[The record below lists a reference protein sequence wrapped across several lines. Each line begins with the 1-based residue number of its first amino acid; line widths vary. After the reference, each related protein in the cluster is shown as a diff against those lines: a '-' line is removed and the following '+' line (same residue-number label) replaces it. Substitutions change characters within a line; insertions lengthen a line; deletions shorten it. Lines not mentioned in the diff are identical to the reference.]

1 MYPVNTRVTA
11 RVATGLVTLAEAKE
25 QLNLFDNEDFDDLIM
40 RLITVSEHAVEN
52 YTGEYLSNTTI
63 RADFRE
69 FANELILPQRF
80 VSSVTNVTFF
90 NDSNTS
96 TTVPAA
102 TYLFDNRGPQPAVRL
117 RGGETWTDSDLSR
130 DYANPVSVTYVAS
143 IGEGEESET
152 LKQAIL
158 MNVAGFFQ
166 DRENY
171 VLNQN
176 VNRLH
181 MTSERLVSHLRREVF

>member
-1 MYPVNTRVTA
+1 MYPNNTRVTA
-11 RVATGLVTLAEAKE
+11 RVATGLVTLAELKE
-25 QLNLFDNEDFDDLIM
+25 HLNLFDNEDFDDLLT

-63 RADFRE
+63 RADYAG
-69 FANELILPQRF
+69 FASELILPQRF
-80 VSSVTNVTFF
+80 VSSVSNVTHFD
-90 NDSNTS
+90 DSNMS
-96 TTVPAA
+96 VTVPAA
-102 TYLFDNRGPQPAVRL
+102 TYLFDNRGAQPAVRL
-117 RGGETWTDSDLSR
+117 RVGETWTSSMISR
-130 DYANPVSVTYVAS
+130 DYSNPVSVTYVAS
-143 IGEGEESET
+143 IAEGEESET

-158 MNVAGFFQ
+158 MNAAGFFQ

-181 MTSERLVSHLRREVF
+181 LTAERLVSHLRREVF